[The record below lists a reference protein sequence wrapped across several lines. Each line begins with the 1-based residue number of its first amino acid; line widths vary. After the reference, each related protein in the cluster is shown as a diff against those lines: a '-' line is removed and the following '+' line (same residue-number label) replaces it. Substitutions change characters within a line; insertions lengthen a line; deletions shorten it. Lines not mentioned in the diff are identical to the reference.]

1 MAITK
6 SYEGEIMRLE
16 WLEAFQLTAETQS
29 LTKASELLHM
39 SQPALSKQIKNLEN
53 DLGAPL
59 FKRTTTGVSLTQ
71 AGEKLL
77 PASQRILKELNGVKK
92 AIALEQGLMG
102 ITIGAWPSV
111 ATSYLPSKLASA
123 NRADYSLKISHSYVE
138 LLEGLNEGK
147 LDVALFDETG
157 IQHGYFSTPIFSES
171 FLLFVHK
178 DHPVYGNKA
187 SVTFEEI
194 KDEEFV
200 MLLETCD
207 ARTLIQNAFAERK
220 ATLGIQA
227 EIEFGHSILGFI
239 EANIGISILPEIFTK
254 GVSPNVKAIP
264 IEGFPIKR
272 TVSVIAREE
281 HVGKKVLAML
291 KSI

>member
-1 MAITK
+1 
-6 SYEGEIMRLE
+6 MRFE

-53 DLGAPL
+53 DLGASL
-59 FKRTTTGVSLTQ
+59 FKRTTVGVSLTQ
-71 AGEKLL
+71 AGERLL
-77 PASQRILKELNGVKK
+77 PVSQRILKELNTVKK

-102 ITIGAWPSV
+102 VTIGAWPSV
-111 ATSYLPSKLASA
+111 ATSYLPTKLASA
-123 NRADYSLKISHSYVE
+123 NRSDYSLKISHSYVE

-147 LDVALFDETG
+147 IDVALFDETG
-157 IQHGYFSTPIFSES
+157 IQHSYFSTPVFSES
-171 FLLFVHK
+171 FLLFAHK
-178 DHPVYGNKA
+178 DHLLFGSRE
-187 SVTFEEI
+187 SVTFKEI

-207 ARTLIQNAFAERK
+207 ARRLIQDAFVERN
-220 ATLGIQA
+220 ATLNIQA

-254 GVSPNVKAIP
+254 GISPNVRAIP

-272 TVSVIAREE
+272 TVSLIAREE
-281 HVGKKVLAML
+281 SVGKKVLAML
-291 KSI
+291 K